1 MCVCVCVVCRVIM
14 IRSLKIKPTYTRA
27 RANLGISY
35 LNMEMYREAATQF
48 LACLAIQPSAKHI
61 WMSLQT
67 VFSRMERDDLLERS
81 LRYDI
86 DAFRDEFDF

>member
-1 MCVCVCVVCRVIM
+1 MYT
-14 IRSLKIKPTYTRA
+14 RSLKIKPTYTRA

-35 LNMEMYREAATQF
+35 LNMEMYQEAATQF

-81 LRYDI
+81 LNYDVG
-86 DAFRDEFDF
+86 AFRDEFNF